1 MFYKITFFK
10 FEIQIEPNKNFSQRQ
25 FDFPRIKAQSLNVQT
40 AVLFLFQRSS
50 KMRLLSLKL
59 RGAIGIRK
67 KLGLE
72 EIEIDFSQFGP
83 GLIAITGDNGYGKTT
98 LIDNSQPFRELPSK
112 PGTLEEHFELK
123 NSYRI
128 LKYLFNEHIYE
139 SKLMID
145 ALTGKSEAYLYR
157 DGIALN
163 DGLKGSYDREVT
175 KLFGS
180 QKLFFTSVFAAQ
192 ASKGIF
198 SLQEGDL
205 RKLFYEIL
213 GINEYSPR
221 EENAKKY
228 LQKEQNK
235 LEVLERELKILT
247 EEKIECNTSKEDIE
261 KKIYER
267 EETTNTKKETEAKI
281 KLIREEIE
289 SCNIRIA
296 ELNLKIEQ
304 QEEITAK
311 INELAEE
318 IEFLDEKKE
327 LELQEIEGQKTA
339 EINTFNTSNEF
350 DKHIKELDTKKN
362 FLNDEAEKE
371 KEEIDDQII
380 DFEEEIKN
388 NAVRKIDFE
397 IKITRS
403 KTILGNRGTIALNL
417 DAKKK
422 HGEEAA
428 ELLAKE
434 KAHLLEIGKLQEGK
448 EGEEKLLQ
456 VLRESYANT
465 DKVKSQKD
473 LKVGALEESIA
484 ALLGAKKNELDRL
497 KEEISTIEK
506 VPCSEVVGRG
516 CMFLTRAM
524 ESKDTLKD
532 VENDYDAKIVGKEEE
547 RDAIFWEIENT
558 EKFLDE
564 ADEEIKAKE
573 KEIKE
578 NFADKI
584 VLINE
589 EVNELRIKIKEVAGK
604 LAELAKTNWEALDK
618 ELAEAEK
625 NAELWE
631 SEIKNIN
638 QTNEDK
644 RNNIKS
650 LQERVVNIQE
660 RLTNNLQD
668 VETQILTYKA
678 LLEKEKGTIINFFLE
693 KKNSAA
699 AKYDEK
705 KENLNKDLAANR
717 LKLDET
723 LKPARVHCELTI
735 RVKRGELEEAEILL
749 KELDKKIN
757 DLQIE
762 VVELNEKLVR
772 KQFLED
778 QINMK
783 NGERLFIE
791 EEIKQW
797 GIIRESMSKT
807 GIPVLKLEISGSE
820 ISRLTNESLSY
831 YENKF
836 RIVFET
842 TAFTKDKKKQIEV
855 FKIKVLDEDGIC
867 NIMYKSGGEKVE
879 VETAL
884 QLAIANFK
892 RTQGAIKAD
901 TAYLDE
907 SDGPLSLKN
916 AQHYFEV
923 IEEAHKLSGVVNTIV
938 ITHRPELIEKINQRI
953 ELSDGH
959 FEIIRN

>member
-1 MFYKITFFK
+1 M
-10 FEIQIEPNKNFSQRQ
+10 
-25 FDFPRIKAQSLNVQT
+25 
-40 AVLFLFQRSS
+40 
-50 KMRLLSLKL
+50 
-59 RGAIGIRK
+59 
-67 KLGLE
+67 
-72 EIEIDFSQFGP
+72 
-83 GLIAITGDNGYGKTT
+83 
-98 LIDNSQPFRELPSK
+98 
-112 PGTLEEHFELK
+112 
-123 NSYRI
+123 
-128 LKYLFNEHIYE
+128 
-139 SKLMID
+139 
-145 ALTGKSEAYLYR
+145 
-157 DGIALN
+157 
-163 DGLKGSYDREVT
+163 
-175 KLFGS
+175 
-180 QKLFFTSVFAAQ
+180 
-192 ASKGIF
+192 
-198 SLQEGDL
+198 
-205 RKLFYEIL
+205 
-213 GINEYSPR
+213 
-221 EENAKKY
+221 
-228 LQKEQNK
+228 
-235 LEVLERELKILT
+235 
-247 EEKIECNTSKEDIE
+247 EDV
-261 KKIYER
+261 
-267 EETTNTKKETEAKI
+267 
-281 KLIREEIE
+281 
-289 SCNIRIA
+289 
-296 ELNLKIEQ
+296 
-304 QEEITAK
+304 
-311 INELAEE
+311 
-318 IEFLDEKKE
+318 EFLDEKKE

-362 FLNDEAEKE
+362 YLNEEAEKE
-371 KEEIDDQII
+371 KTGIPQQNFDY
-380 DFEEEIKN
+380 EEEIKN
-388 NAVRKIDFE
+388 NEIQKIYFE
-397 IKITRS
+397 TKITRS

-417 DAKKK
+417 DEKKK
-422 HGEEAA
+422 RSEEAA

-434 KAHLLEIGKLQEGK
+434 KEHLLEIGKLQERK

-473 LKVGALEESIA
+473 HQLTTVNELIASLEE
-484 ALLGAKKNELDRL
+484 LKKTGLDRL
-497 KEEISTIEK
+497 KEEISTIDK

-564 ADEEIKAKE
+564 ADEEIKPKE

-578 NFADKI
+578 NFTDQIA
-584 VLINE
+584 LINE
-589 EVNELRIKIKEVAGK
+589 DVNVLRVKIKEVAGK

-638 QTNEDK
+638 QTSEDK
-644 RNNIKS
+644 RNNIKH

-668 VETQILTYKA
+668 VENQILTYKQ
-678 LLEKEKGTIINFFLE
+678 LLEKEKGTILNFFLE
-693 KKNSAA
+693 KRNSTA

-705 KENLNKDLAANR
+705 KENLNKDLAANK

-723 LKPARVHCELTI
+723 LKPAKIHCELTL
-735 RVKRGELEEAEILL
+735 RAKREELEEAEILL
-749 KELDKKIN
+749 KESDKKIN

-778 QINMK
+778 QINSK

-820 ISRLTNESLSY
+820 ISRLTNESLSH

-842 TAFTKDKKKQIEV
+842 TTFTKDKKKQIEV

-884 QLAIANFK
+884 QLAIAHFK

-901 TAYLDE
+901 TGYLDE

-916 AQHYFEV
+916 AQRYFKV
-923 IEEAHKLSGVVNTIV
+923 IEEAHKRSGVYNTIV
-938 ITHRPELIEKINQRI
+938 ITHRPELIEQINQRI
-953 ELSDGH
+953 ELYDGY

>member
-1 MFYKITFFK
+1 
-10 FEIQIEPNKNFSQRQ
+10 
-25 FDFPRIKAQSLNVQT
+25 
-40 AVLFLFQRSS
+40 
-50 KMRLLSLKL
+50 MRLLSLKL

-98 LIDNSQPFRELPSK
+98 MIDNSQPFRELPSK

-128 LKYLFNEHIYE
+128 LKFSFDENIYE

-157 DGIALN
+157 DGLALN

-221 EENAKKY
+221 EELAKKY
-228 LQKEQNK
+228 LQREQNN
-235 LEVLERELKILT
+235 LSVLESELKLLT
-247 EEKIECNTSKEDIE
+247 GEMTECNITKEDIE

-267 EETTNTKKETEAKI
+267 EAATSSKKETEAKI
-281 KLIREEIE
+281 KLVREEIE
-289 SCNIRIA
+289 NCNIRIA
-296 ELNLKIEQ
+296 ELNLKIDQ
-304 QEEITAK
+304 QEEITAR
-311 INELAEE
+311 ISELTEE
-318 IEFLDEKKE
+318 VEFLDEKKE
-327 LELQEIEGQKTA
+327 LELHEIEGQKTA

-350 DKHIKELDTKKN
+350 DKHIKELETKKN
-362 FLNDEAEKE
+362 YLNEEAEKE
-371 KEEIDDQII
+371 KTGINKQILELENGI
-380 DFEEEIKN
+380 KTNSAKKIEFET
-388 NAVRKIDFE
+388 
-397 IKITRS
+397 KITRS
-403 KTILGNRGTIALNL
+403 KTIIDNRAVIALNL
-417 DAKKK
+417 DEKKK
-422 HGEEAA
+422 RSEEAA
-428 ELLAKE
+428 ELLVKE
-434 KAHLLEIGKLQEGK
+434 KEHLLEIGKLQEGK

-473 LKVGALEESIA
+473 HQLTTVNKLIASLEE
-484 ALLGAKKNELDRL
+484 LKKTGLDRL
-497 KEEISTIEK
+497 KEEISTIDK

-532 VENDYDAKIVGKEEE
+532 VENDYGAKIVGKEEE
-547 RDAIFWEIENT
+547 RDAILLEIEDT

-578 NFADKI
+578 NFTDQIA
-584 VLINE
+584 LINE
-589 EVNELRIKIKEVAGK
+589 DVNVLRVKIKEVAGK

-638 QTNEDK
+638 QTSEDK
-644 RNNIKS
+644 RNNIKH

-668 VETQILTYKA
+668 VENQILNYKQ
-678 LLEKEKGTIINFFLE
+678 LLEKEKGTILNFFLE
-693 KKNSAA
+693 KRNSTA

-705 KENLNKDLAANR
+705 KENLNKDLAANK

-735 RVKRGELEEAEILL
+735 LAKREELEEAEILL

-772 KQFLED
+772 KQFLKD
-778 QINMK
+778 QINSK
-783 NGERLFIE
+783 NGERFFVE

-797 GIIRESMSKT
+797 TIVRDAMSKT

-820 ISRLTNESLSY
+820 ISRLTNNFLSH
-831 YENKF
+831 YENKY

-842 TAFTKDKKKQIEV
+842 TSFTKDKKKQIEV

-879 VETAL
+879 IETAL

-901 TAYLDE
+901 TGYLDE
-907 SDGPLSLKN
+907 SDGPLSLRN
-916 AQHYFEV
+916 AERYFDV
-923 IEEAHKLSGVVNTIV
+923 IEEAHRLSGVFNTIV
-938 ITHRPELIEKINQRI
+938 ITHRVELIEKIKQRI
-953 ELSDGH
+953 ELSEGY
-959 FEIIRN
+959 FTIVNEN

>member
-1 MFYKITFFK
+1 
-10 FEIQIEPNKNFSQRQ
+10 
-25 FDFPRIKAQSLNVQT
+25 
-40 AVLFLFQRSS
+40 
-50 KMRLLSLKL
+50 MRLLSLKL

-98 LIDNSQPFRELPSK
+98 MIDNSQPFRELPSK

-128 LKYLFNEHIYE
+128 LKFSFDENIYE

-157 DGIALN
+157 DGLALN

-221 EENAKKY
+221 EELAKKY
-228 LQKEQNK
+228 LQREQNN
-235 LEVLERELKILT
+235 LSVLESELKLLT
-247 EEKIECNTSKEDIE
+247 GEMTECNITKEDIE

-267 EETTNTKKETEAKI
+267 EAATSSKKETEAKI
-281 KLIREEIE
+281 KLVREEIE
-289 SCNIRIA
+289 NCNIRIA
-296 ELNLKIEQ
+296 ELNLKIDQ
-304 QEEITAK
+304 QEEITAR
-311 INELAEE
+311 ISELTEE
-318 IEFLDEKKE
+318 VEFLDEKKE
-327 LELQEIEGQKTA
+327 LELHEIEGQKTA

-350 DKHIKELDTKKN
+350 DKHIKELETKKN
-362 FLNDEAEKE
+362 YLNEEAEKE
-371 KEEIDDQII
+371 KTGINKQILELENGI
-380 DFEEEIKN
+380 KTNSAKKIEFET
-388 NAVRKIDFE
+388 
-397 IKITRS
+397 KITRS
-403 KTILGNRGTIALNL
+403 KTIIDNRAVIALNL
-417 DAKKK
+417 DEKKK
-422 HGEEAA
+422 RSEEAA
-428 ELLAKE
+428 ELLVKE
-434 KAHLLEIGKLQEGK
+434 KEHILEIGKLQEGK

-473 LKVGALEESIA
+473 HQLTTVNKLIASLEE
-484 ALLGAKKNELDRL
+484 LKKTGLDRL
-497 KEEISTIEK
+497 KEEISTIDK

-532 VENDYDAKIVGKEEE
+532 VENDYGAKIVGKEEE
-547 RDAIFWEIENT
+547 RDAILLEIEDT

-578 NFADKI
+578 NFTDQIA
-584 VLINE
+584 LINE
-589 EVNELRIKIKEVAGK
+589 DVNVLRVKIKEVAGK

-638 QTNEDK
+638 QTSEDK
-644 RNNIKS
+644 RNNIKH

-668 VETQILTYKA
+668 VENQILNYKQ
-678 LLEKEKGTIINFFLE
+678 LLEKEKGTILNFFLE
-693 KKNSAA
+693 KRNSTA

-705 KENLNKDLAANR
+705 KENLNKDLAANK

-735 RVKRGELEEAEILL
+735 LAKREELEEAEILL

-772 KQFLED
+772 KQFLKD
-778 QINMK
+778 QINSK
-783 NGERLFIE
+783 NGERFFVE

-797 GIIRESMSKT
+797 TIVRDAMSKT

-820 ISRLTNESLSY
+820 ISRLTNNFLSH
-831 YENKF
+831 YENKY

-842 TAFTKDKKKQIEV
+842 TSFTKDKKKQIEV

-879 VETAL
+879 IETAL

-901 TAYLDE
+901 TGYLDE
-907 SDGPLSLKN
+907 SDGPLSLRN
-916 AQHYFEV
+916 AERYFDV
-923 IEEAHKLSGVVNTIV
+923 IEEAHRLSGVFNTIV
-938 ITHRPELIEKINQRI
+938 ITHRVELIEKIKQRI
-953 ELSDGH
+953 ELSEGY
-959 FEIIRN
+959 FTIVNEN